1 MIEDI
6 LKQIGAENKGTGVKI
21 LKSYWYLNIDKE
33 HYLFKKSTIDKW
45 EVEVVT
51 ENEVDGMSF
60 ESYKLNDDDSL
71 LKYIQIEFRDLL
83 REVKINNILN

>member
-6 LKQIGAENKGTGVKI
+6 LKQIGAKNKETGI
-21 LKSYWYLNIDKE
+21 NIFLKSYWYLNIDKN
-33 HYLFKKSTIDKW
+33 HYLFKKSTLDKW
-45 EVEVVT
+45 EVEVII
-51 ENEVDGMSF
+51 EKDGMTF

-71 LKYIQIEFRDLL
+71 LKYIQIEFKDLL